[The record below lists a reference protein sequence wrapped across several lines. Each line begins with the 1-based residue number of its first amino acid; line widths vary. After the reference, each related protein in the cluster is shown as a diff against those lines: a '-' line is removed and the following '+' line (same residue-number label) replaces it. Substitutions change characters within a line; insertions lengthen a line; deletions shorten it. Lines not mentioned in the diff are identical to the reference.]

1 MSDSM
6 KDALLKG
13 FEPQFVVTVEAVG
26 DENKRGLPV
35 LIQMVEGRIRKAYDC
50 IPQPEDGKVVI
61 FVRKGGKE

>member
-1 MSDSM
+1 MSGTM
-6 KDALLKG
+6 REALLKG

-26 DENKRGLPV
+26 AENKRALPV

-61 FVRKGGKE
+61 FVRKGEK